1 MILVDMNQVTISN
14 LMIQI
19 KNEPLS
25 VDLVRHLVLNS
36 IRSYRTKFFNE
47 FGEVILC
54 YDDKH
59 YWRRDLFPYYKSNR
73 KKARTESSLDWNELF
88 ETLNLIRD
96 ELKETFPYK
105 VLQVDGAEADDI
117 IATLVGV
124 VSRTPKLFEKILI
137 LSGDKDFIQLQ
148 SHDNVKQYSPT
159 LKKYINGVDPN
170 EYKIEHI
177 FRGDRGDGIPNILSP
192 DNTFAEGLR
201 QKPLGKNKINEWKQ
215 VGTWPIDDW
224 NDELK
229 RNYQRNSKLIDLDL
243 IPLYIRDNIYY
254 SWKEKSESSRSK
266 ILPYFMKHRLRE
278 LTERLGDF

>member
-14 LMIQI
+14 LMIQM

-47 FGEVILC
+47 FGELILC

-73 KKARTESSLDWNELF
+73 KKDRTESNLNWNELF

-117 IATLVGV
+117 IATIVNLV
-124 VSRTPKLFEKILI
+124 SKTPNLFEKILI
-137 LSGDKDFIQLQ
+137 MSGDKDFIQLQ
-148 SHDNVKQYSPT
+148 THENVQQYSPT
-159 LKKYINGVDPN
+159 LKKFINGIDPN
-170 EYKIEHI
+170 TYKIEHI
-177 FRGDRGDGIPNILSP
+177 FKGDRGDGIPNILSP
-192 DNTFAEGLR
+192 DNTFVEGLR
-201 QKPLGKNKINEWKQ
+201 QKPLGKNKIDSWKQ

-224 NDELK
+224 NEEIK
-229 RNYQRNSKLIDLDL
+229 RNYQTNCKLIDLDL
-243 IPLYIRDNIYY
+243 IPLYIRDTIYY
-254 SWKEKSESSRSK
+254 SWKQESETSRSK

-278 LTERLGDF
+278 LTEKLGDF

>member
-25 VDLVRHLVLNS
+25 IDLVRHLVLNS

-73 KKARTESSLDWNELF
+73 KKDRTESSLNWNELF

-117 IATLVGV
+117 IATLVDV
-124 VSRTPKLFEKILI
+124 VSKTPNLFEKILI

-159 LKKYINGVDPN
+159 LKKYINGVDPS

-177 FRGDRGDGIPNILSP
+177 FKGDRGDGIPNILSP
-192 DNTFAEGLR
+192 DNTFVEGLR
-201 QKPLGKNKINEWKQ
+201 QKPLGKNKIDSWKQ
-215 VGTWPIDDW
+215 VGAWPIEDW

-229 RNYQRNSKLIDLDL
+229 RNYQRNSKLIDLNM
-243 IPLYIRDNIYY
+243 IPDTIKDTIYN
-254 SWKEKSESSRSK
+254 SWKKECDTSRSK

>member
-19 KNEPLS
+19 KDEPLS
-25 VDLVRHLVLNS
+25 IDLVRHLVLNS

-73 KKARTESSLDWNELF
+73 KKDRTESSLNWNELF

-117 IATLVGV
+117 IATLVDV
-124 VSRTPKLFEKILI
+124 VSKTPNLFEKILI

-148 SHDNVKQYSPT
+148 SHDNVQQYSPT
-159 LKKYINGVDPN
+159 LKKYINGVDPS

-177 FRGDRGDGIPNILSP
+177 FKGDRGDGIPNILSP
-192 DNTFAEGLR
+192 DNTFVEGLR
-201 QKPLGKNKINEWKQ
+201 QKPLGKNKIDSWKQ
-215 VGTWPIDDW
+215 VGAWPIEDW

-229 RNYQRNSKLIDLDL
+229 RNYQRNSKLIDLNM
-243 IPLYIRDNIYY
+243 IPDTIKDTIYN
-254 SWKEKSESSRSK
+254 SWKKECDTSRSK

>member
-36 IRSYRTKFFNE
+36 IRSYRSKFCNE

-73 KKARTESSLDWNELF
+73 KKDRTESSLDWNELF

-117 IATLVGV
+117 IATLVSV
-124 VSRTPKLFEKILI
+124 VSKTPKLFEKILI

-148 SHDNVKQYSPT
+148 SYDNVQQYSPT
-159 LKKYINGVDPN
+159 LKKFINVIANFKFIVVCYQPVLGNTPKWRDQIILLVCFLAFFHKVD
-170 EYKIEHI
+170 
-177 FRGDRGDGIPNILSP
+177 ILE
-192 DNTFAEGLR
+192 FLR
-201 QKPLGKNKINEWKQ
+201 I
-215 VGTWPIDDW
+215 
-224 NDELK
+224 
-229 RNYQRNSKLIDLDL
+229 
-243 IPLYIRDNIYY
+243 
-254 SWKEKSESSRSK
+254 
-266 ILPYFMKHRLRE
+266 M
-278 LTERLGDF
+278 

>member
-14 LMIQI
+14 LMIQM

-47 FGEVILC
+47 FGELILC

-73 KKARTESSLDWNELF
+73 KKDRTESNLNWNELF

-117 IATLVGV
+117 IATIVNLV
-124 VSRTPKLFEKILI
+124 SKTPNLFEKILI
-137 LSGDKDFIQLQ
+137 MSGDKDFIQLQ
-148 SHDNVKQYSPT
+148 THENVQQYSPT
-159 LKKYINGVDPN
+159 LKKFINGVDPN
-170 EYKIEHI
+170 IYKIEHI
-177 FRGDRGDGIPNILSP
+177 FKGDRGDGIPNILSP
-192 DNTFAEGLR
+192 DNTFVEGLR
-201 QKPLGKNKINEWKQ
+201 QKPLGKNKIDSWKQ

-224 NDELK
+224 NEEIK
-229 RNYQRNSKLIDLDL
+229 RNYQRNCKLIDLDL
-243 IPLYIRDNIYY
+243 IPSHIRDTIYY
-254 SWKEKSESSRSK
+254 SWKQESETSRSK

-278 LTERLGDF
+278 LTEKLGDF

>member
-25 VDLVRHLVLNS
+25 VELVRHLVLNS
-36 IRSYRTKFFNE
+36 VRSYRSKFFSE

-73 KKARTESSLDWNELF
+73 KKDRTESSLDWNELF

-117 IATLVGV
+117 IATLVDV
-124 VSRTPKLFEKILI
+124 VSKTPNLFEKILI

-148 SHDNVKQYSPT
+148 SHDNVQQYSPT
-159 LKKYINGVDPN
+159 LKKYINGVDPS

-177 FRGDRGDGIPNILSP
+177 FKGDRGDGIPNILSP
-192 DNTFAEGLR
+192 DNTFVEGLR
-201 QKPLGKNKINEWKQ
+201 QKPLGKNKIDSWKQ
-215 VGTWPIDDW
+215 VGAWPIEDW

-229 RNYQRNSKLIDLDL
+229 RNYQRNSKLIDLNM
-243 IPLYIRDNIYY
+243 IPDTIKDTIYN
-254 SWKEKSESSRSK
+254 SWKKECDTSRSK

>member
-201 QKPLGKNKINEWKQ
+201 QKPLGKNKINECIEKAK
-215 VGTWPIDDW
+215 I
-224 NDELK
+224 
-229 RNYQRNSKLIDLDL
+229 NSK
-243 IPLYIRDNIYY
+243 
-254 SWKEKSESSRSK
+254 
-266 ILPYFMKHRLRE
+266 
-278 LTERLGDF
+278 